1 MVEEQVIELYR
12 NPDAKVRDIVN
23 QTNTS
28 IGEIYR
34 ILCRNGSK
42 PTRQAPKHGLVVD
55 LVEKFVAEQSSY
67 NVSDIAEITGYTPR
81 NIRYIL
87 KKYGYDLSRKSA
99 PP

>member
-34 ILCRNGSK
+34 IL
-42 PTRQAPKHGLVVD
+42 
-55 LVEKFVAEQSSY
+55 
-67 NVSDIAEITGYTPR
+67 I
-81 NIRYIL
+81 
-87 KKYGYDLSRKSA
+87 
-99 PP
+99 